1 MLKKKKI
8 LFLTNWYPTRENQSF
23 GIFVKRHT
31 ECLAQ
36 NYKVTVFH
44 LLFENGT
51 LPLKI
56 TAQVSDINENT
67 YVIRFSGILYKFLY
81 YMPRFV
87 SLVVQKKIRAFQ
99 PETKFDLIVSNVLFN
114 SGLIGYH
121 LSKKLKLSQVHIE
134 HWSGIENFIRR
145 NILGKK
151 GIRTLEQADT
161 IFVVSRQLETT
172 IKNFIPTAKIL
183 VVPNVISN
191 YFSYRE
197 NFKDHN
203 FINFIAVA
211 NWKYPKRIDLVL
223 GGLKEF
229 QNQNSHCKVNL
240 KLIGKGPSLNEELI
254 QKLNFNIE
262 RIEVVDNAELPD
274 FYSQADFLLHFSDF
288 ETFSI
293 VPLEALACGCPVI
306 VSRVGVLPDFIDD
319 SNGRIVE
326 NNVESIAVAIAE
338 CVAQKFSR
346 KEISENI
353 KNVFSMERISKQ
365 FQMALQFD
373 KS

>member
-1 MLKKKKI
+1 MSKHI
-8 LFLTNWYPTRENQSF
+8 LFLTNWYPTKENPSF
-23 GIFVKRHT
+23 GIFVKRHSQA
-31 ECLAQ
+31 LSR
-36 NYKVTVFH
+36 NYNVTVVH
-44 LLFENGT
+44 LLFEKGSG
-51 LPLKI
+51 LIRFSYFK
-56 TAQVSDINENT
+56 SDFNENT
-67 YVIRFSGILYKFLY
+67 YILRISGFLFKFFY
-81 YMPRFV
+81 YIPNVV
-87 SLVVQKKIRAFQ
+87 SWFLFKKLDKSF
-99 PETKFDLIVSNVLFN
+99 KFDLIFSNVLFN

-151 GIRTLEQADT
+151 GIRTLEQAET

-191 YFSYRE
+191 FFSYRE